1 MGARSDLRTGKE
13 VEVRTK
19 KEIEIE
25 IEGIIRVMIDREIVQ
40 IMAEIEIGTEMG
52 RGDGTILAVR
62 VKEVVVEANR

>member
-13 VEVRTK
+13 VEVRTR

-25 IEGIIRVMIDREIVQ
+25 DIIGVMIDREIVQ

-52 RGDGTILAVR
+52 RGDRTILAVK
-62 VKEVVVEANR
+62 VGEVVVEANIS